1 MGNFINPDA
10 LKEAEEIVF
19 SHSKNAFNHNEICFN
34 NISLKGE
41 NI

>member
-19 SHSKNAFNHNEICFN
+19 SHTKNATNHNEICFN
-34 NISLKGE
+34 NISLKRE